1 MDLDVNIPELGI
13 LAELPL
19 FRNTDPAVIADLMPR
34 FSCRELAAGDVLFR
48 PGQLNHT
55 LFVLLSGQLQ
65 VHLEVDEG
73 APTVELGPGETVGE
87 ISILDGQPVS
97 ALVTAETQARLL
109 AIDQQ
114 TVWVLVERSGA
125 LARNLLYLLSSR
137 LRRNNELIM
146 ATYRHNRDLQDKAFR
161 DALTGLL
168 NRRGLETALERLVLQ
183 CRSESSKLSLLVID
197 VDNFKILNDQYGHA
211 AGDRVLAALGDSIR
225 ASLRPG
231 DLAARYGGDEL
242 VVGLPSAA
250 VPQARVVADR
260 IRSTCHRL
268 EIRDD
273 NDRVIP
279 TPTLSIGLA
288 ELAPG
293 QSAQDLFQAADEAL
307 YRAKS
312 KGRNSVEA

>member
-1 MDLDVNIPELGI
+1 VDLDVNIPELGI
-13 LAELPL
+13 LARLPL
-19 FRNTDPAVIADLMPR
+19 FRNTDPAVIADLMPQ

-48 PGQLNHT
+48 PGQLNNT

-65 VHLEVDEG
+65 VHLEADEA
-73 APTVELGPGETVGE
+73 APTVELEPGETVGE

-97 ALVTAETQARLL
+97 ALVTAETPARLL
-109 AIDQQ
+109 AIDRQI
-114 TVWVLVERSGA
+114 VWALVERSGS
-125 LARNLLYLLSSR
+125 LARNLLYLLSGR

-168 NRRGLETALERLVLQ
+168 NRRGLETALERLVVQ
-183 CRSESSKLSLLVID
+183 SRSDSSKLSLLMID
-197 VDNFKILNDQYGHA
+197 VDKFKNLNDTHGHA
-211 AGDRVLAALGDSIR
+211 AGDRLLASLGDSIR
-225 ASLRPG
+225 ASLRPE
-231 DLAARYGGDEL
+231 DLAARYGGDEI
-242 VVGLPSAA
+242 VVGLAGAA
-250 VPQARVVADR
+250 VRQARVVAER

-268 EIRDD
+268 EIRDE
-273 NDRVIP
+273 NGRIIP

-288 ELAPG
+288 ELVPG

-312 KGRNSVEA
+312 KGRDRVAA